1 MRRMVRGAERVPNER
16 EAPTVRVALDSRF
29 AEEFRPE
36 KKFKTF
42 LRSDCYSFLLFLKDI
57 PSVYENCFYATVK
70 FFAVKRS
77 GFSFAA
83 EKF

>member
-36 KKFKTF
+36 KNQKHFFGATATA
-42 LRSDCYSFLLFLKDI
+42 
-57 PSVYENCFYATVK
+57 FYY
-70 FFAVKRS
+70 F
-77 GFSFAA
+77 
-83 EKF
+83 